1 MIIANDV
8 SKPGV
13 GFESDLNEI
22 TIFYKNNKQEKL
34 SARNKKLISEEI
46 VERVNNQLN

>member
-8 SKPGV
+8 SKFGV
-13 GFESDLNEI
+13 GFESDFNEI

-34 SARNKKLISEEI
+34 SSRNKKLISEEI
-46 VERVNNQLN
+46 IERVNNHLN